1 MNEAAQRQTP
11 LPPVLG
17 PLGVSTLALAL
28 YSVGLVIQ
36 VAGQYSF

>member
-11 LPPVLG
+11 PPFLG
-17 PLGVSTLALAL
+17 PLGVSTLALML